1 MALETSPDA
10 YFPSTLS
17 LISLHARSV
26 YHSLFGTNDNLKSL
40 SIFGPTPTDGK
51 HVPQVQGWSVGHAW
65 RDIQRR
71 WGYDPG
77 PEIAPVVA
85 APAAGG
91 VVPGVAAQGG
101 VAAPAAGAGGN
112 DHLTPAERNQELLEA
127 QRALEGNDDPMY
139 ARRRV
144 GEEEEEDDYFF
155 MDGDGD
161 LTGTL
166 AIVALCMILA

>member
-1 MALETSPDA
+1 MALETSQDA
-10 YFPSTLS
+10 YFPATLS

-26 YHSLFGTNDNLKSL
+26 YNSLFGTNDDLKSL
-40 SIFGPTPTDGK
+40 SIFGSTPVDGK
-51 HVPQVQGWSVGHAW
+51 HAPQVQGWSAGHAW

-85 APAAGG
+85 APVVAGG
-91 VVPGVAAQGG
+91 IIPGVAGQGDG
-101 VAAPAAGAGGN
+101 VAAPAPAGNEG
-112 DHLTPAERNQELLEA
+112 LTPAERNQELLQA

-155 MDGDGD
+155 MDGEGD